1 MQGNN
6 SEESTIIDKL
16 LIFIKKKN
24 ISKRVFY
31 NETGLSNGSLDKGS
45 TLRTDSVEKI
55 ISTYPELNLE
65 WLMTGKGEMLKALP
79 NPEITKDTKGEG
91 IPLLTESAWAGFNSN
106 DVTVLEIDCEKYV
119 VPVFK
124 GADFLI
130 PVKGSSMVP
139 KYSSGDLVACKWL
152 PLDTF
157 FQWNKVYVLD
167 TIQGPLI
174 KRIKKG
180 KDEDHLLIIS
190 ENERYEP
197 YDLHRNEI
205 RKLALVIGVIR
216 LE

>member
-1 MQGNN
+1 MVNKITN
-6 SEESTIIDKL
+6 IKDRIIYFIENQK
-16 LIFIKKKN
+16 IKK
-24 ISKRVFY
+24 SEFF
-31 NETGLSNGSLDKGS
+31 DKIGMTS
-45 TLRTDSVEKI
+45 ANFRGNAKESPLNSATIENI
-55 ISTYPELNLE
+55 ISLYPAVNTD
-65 WLMTGKGEMLKALP
+65 WLITGKGEMLKP
-79 NPEITKDTKGEG
+79 DITNVINVTYKG
-91 IPLLTESAWAGFNSN
+91 IPLLTESAFAGITSG
-106 DVTVLEIDCEKYV
+106 DVSILELDCERYV
-119 VPVFK
+119 IPTFK

-130 PVKGSSMVP
+130 TVKGSSMNP
-139 KYSSGDLVACKWL
+139 KYSSGDIVACKWL